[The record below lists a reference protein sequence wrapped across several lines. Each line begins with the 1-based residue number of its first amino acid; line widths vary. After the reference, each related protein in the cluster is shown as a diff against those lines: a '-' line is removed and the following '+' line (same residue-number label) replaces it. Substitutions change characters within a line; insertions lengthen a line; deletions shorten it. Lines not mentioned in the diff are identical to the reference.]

1 MNIKQI
7 LELFNEQNLPTAEDI
22 YNNPFIINNY
32 LKNYTL
38 KDIDGDLVYVDNK
51 TGEVVSG
58 YIRLDPEDLYTLEQA
73 LSRDVNETIKE
84 TYINFKKLNEELT
97 KFLEGDVVSFADFKN
112 KKVLNTIEK
121 EMKTDIVVG
130 KLSTVK
136 IKSISREDLG
146 LKPGNNYSPVEV
158 QAYFNAIRELAKR
171 GKINDKKILCDYEVS
186 ILFNSKGD
194 ENGKDDEVGIYKLD
208 AELVGGGGAFT
219 IELAA
224 SLAME
229 DELHKQILLKDI
241 GGDYLEVPES
251 LVQEKIDEITNNL
264 NTNTATEVEEDLP
277 MLKPQGYGKK
287 PEDVAVGDILSC
299 EWAYSKW
306 VVDFYRVVERKK
318 SSIKVARLESKR
330 IIEDDGF
337 RGKEYPIDRTQPDN
351 NVDGK
356 LFRIIPPN
364 KQYYDKVE
372 EQAVIKIDGHYVEY
386 WNGKPLRFD
395 DLD

>member
-22 YNNPFIINNY
+22 YNDPFIINNY

-97 KFLEGDVVSFADFKN
+97 KFLEGDVVSFADYKN
-112 KKVLNTIEK
+112 KKILNTIEK

-130 KLSTVK
+130 KLSTIK

-146 LKPGNNYSPVEV
+146 LKSGENYSPIEA
-158 QAYFNAIRELAKR
+158 QAYFNAIRELAKQ
-171 GKINDKKILCDYEVS
+171 GKIDDKKILCDYEVS

-194 ENGKDDEVGIYKLD
+194 EKGKDDEVGIYKLD

-251 LVQEKIDEITNNL
+251 LVQEKINEITNNL
-264 NTNTATEVEEDLP
+264 NTTTATEVEEDLP

-287 PEDVAVGDILSC
+287 PEEVAVGDILSC
-299 EWAYSKW
+299 EWGYSMNL
-306 VVDFYRVVERKK
+306 VDFYKVLERKK
-318 SSIKVARLESKR
+318 SSIKVARLETKK
-330 IIEDDGF
+330 ITDDGF
-337 RGKEYPIDRTQPDN
+337 RGKEYPVDRIKSDRG
-351 NVDGK
+351 VDGK
-356 LFRIIPPN
+356 LFRIVPPN
-364 KQYYDKVE
+364 RQHYNRVE
-372 EQAVIKIDGHYVEY
+372 EQAVIKIKGNDVRY
-386 WNGKPLRFD
+386 WNGTALSFD
-395 DLD
+395 ELD